1 MPYIKKAQRA
11 QLDPFID
18 NLAQAIGTEDID
30 GKLNYAISRLVAG
43 GYAPGG
49 HWSYSL
55 IQRAVGLIACVGQEL
70 YHRVAVPYEAEAA
83 ARNGDIPE
91 YDDADGQH
99 FYRAQA
105 RQICERFPA
114 NGRYSRVVFDQLL
127 ANNRYWDRIDGFT
140 NLLHADGY
148 IVMGT
153 ETVTLGLKGLE
164 LRNAIN

>member
-18 NLAQAIGTEDID
+18 NLAQAIASEAGDID

-91 YDDADGQH
+91 YDDADDQH
-99 FYRAQA
+99 LYRAQA

-114 NGRYSRVVFDQLL
+114 NGLYKRIEFDQLL
-127 ANNRYWDRIDGFT
+127 ASGFT

-148 IVMGT
+148 IIMGT

-164 LRNAIN
+164 LRNAK